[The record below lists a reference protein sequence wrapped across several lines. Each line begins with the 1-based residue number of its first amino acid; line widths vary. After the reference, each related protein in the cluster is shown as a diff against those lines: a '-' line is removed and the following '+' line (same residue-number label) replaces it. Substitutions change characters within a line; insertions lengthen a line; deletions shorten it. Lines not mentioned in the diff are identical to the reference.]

1 MTQFHENLS
10 REQQI
15 EGPSDRS
22 FGITFAVVFL
32 AVGLWPLP
40 WGENVRVW
48 ALAVAA
54 AFLLTALVR
63 PSVLTPLN
71 RLWLKLGLLLH
82 RVTTP
87 LMLGVIFFLVVLPTG
102 LLMRL
107 VGKRP
112 LHLALE
118 RDKASYWVRRDPGA
132 QPTSMRNQF

>member
-1 MTQFHENLS
+1 MAQFHENLS

-15 EGPSDRS
+15 EGPSERS

-32 AVGLWPLP
+32 IVGLWPLL
-40 WGENVRVW
+40 WGEDVRAW
-48 ALAVAA
+48 ALALTA

-63 PSVLTPLN
+63 PSVLSPLN
-71 RLWLKLGLLLH
+71 RLWLKFGLLLH

-107 VGKRP
+107 MGKRP
-112 LHLALE
+112 LHLGLE
-118 RDKASYWVRRDPGA
+118 RDRASYWVTRDA
-132 QPTSMRNQF
+132 AAHSATMRNQF